1 MLIDIEFFFVHTA
14 DNRACLPPG
23 LLVYFW
29 CAIKLWEAA
38 GLSKAAAEVSLLRI
52 REGVLVGLDEVFE
65 GLGGSEHLAVGFP
78 GLEAFVCGGVQEVVL

>member
-1 MLIDIEFFFVHTA
+1 MYFGGAIE
-14 DNRACLPPG
+14 
-23 LLVYFW
+23 
-29 CAIKLWEAA
+29 LWEAA
-38 GLSKAAAEVSLLRI
+38 GLSEAAAEVGPLRV